1 MSNIQLSEIKH
12 YNNMKQREED
22 MEKITKTSN
31 VMPLLITGKQACEI
45 LGISYTCWKAELTK
59 GRIKSVSV
67 GNRPRYN
74 RQEIID
80 FCKTSS
86 K

>member
-1 MSNIQLSEIKH
+1 
-12 YNNMKQREED
+12 
-22 MEKITKTSN
+22 
-31 VMPLLITGKQACEI
+31 MPLLITGKQACEI